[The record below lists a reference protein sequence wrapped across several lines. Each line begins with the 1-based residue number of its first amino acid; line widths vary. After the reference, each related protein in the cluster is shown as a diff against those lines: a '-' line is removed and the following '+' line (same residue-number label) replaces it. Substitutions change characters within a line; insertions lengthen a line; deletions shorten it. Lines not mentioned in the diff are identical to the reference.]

1 MVPRKWKTRNK
12 STVKSTETRESTTPS
27 PSTGF
32 KKKMEGGKKKSPGRV
47 VEEKTE
53 KNFLRKFE
61 EFKKKKLEE
70 KSKVKKSTVKS
81 STVPPHQKNKGGKGK
96 KMLPKKGKNL
106 EQIRKDKKKE
116 EESSERRNDRERERE
131 REKGIYNLQSK
142 DRKKST
148 PAEVGISTEDPEQP
162 DSLIEMES
170 SKSRNEN
177 ESSKFENSKL
187 PEKDKEIST
196 RMVAKST
203 AETTTKIKARMT

>member
-1 MVPRKWKTRNK
+1 
-12 STVKSTETRESTTPS
+12 
-27 PSTGF
+27 
-32 KKKMEGGKKKSPGRV
+32 
-47 VEEKTE
+47 
-53 KNFLRKFE
+53 
-61 EFKKKKLEE
+61 
-70 KSKVKKSTVKS
+70 
-81 STVPPHQKNKGGKGK
+81 
-96 KMLPKKGKNL
+96 MLLKKGKSL

-116 EESSERRNDRERERE
+116 EENGSERRDK

-177 ESSKFENSKL
+177 ESSKFENSKS
-187 PEKDKEIST
+187 PDQDKEIST

-203 AETTTKIKARMT
+203 TETTTKIKARMT